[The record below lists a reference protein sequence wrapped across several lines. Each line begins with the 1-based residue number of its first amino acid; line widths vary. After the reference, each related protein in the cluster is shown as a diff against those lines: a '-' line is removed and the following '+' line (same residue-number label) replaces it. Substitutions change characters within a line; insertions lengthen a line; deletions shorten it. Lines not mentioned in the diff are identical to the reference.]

1 MIRKYVLLL
10 LLFVSCGV
18 AHATEAFVL
27 KDMSGAEHRLSQYLG
42 KWVIVNYWATWC
54 PPCLEEVPEF
64 VALYDERGNKDVMV
78 IGVVFDYES
87 IKTVSDYVDDM
98 LMSYPI
104 VLGNDNI
111 VKQIGP
117 ADVLPTTYLFN
128 PKGKL
133 VKVKRG
139 LVSRH
144 HLEKTML
151 GTTAREK

>member
-1 MIRKYVLLL
+1 
-10 LLFVSCGV
+10 LFVNCGV

-27 KDMSGAEHRLSQYLG
+27 KDMSGAEHRLSQYVG

-64 VALYDERGNKDVMV
+64 VALYDERRNKDVMV

-87 IKTVSDYVDDM
+87 IQTVNTYVDDM

-104 VLGNDNI
+104 VLGNKT
-111 VKQIGP
+111 VAEQIGR

-128 PKGKL
+128 PQGKL
-133 VKVKRG
+133 IKVKRG
-139 LVSRH
+139 LVSRGY
-144 HLEKTML
+144 LETMMQ
-151 GTTAREK
+151 TN